1 LKTYEKNIWFLLT
14 FISLAVAQHLPAQGT
29 AFTYQGQLQN
39 NGGPASG
46 AYDFTFALFTTN
58 DPATAQAVGGTLT
71 NLDVGV
77 TNGLFTTTLD
87 FGPVFTGNAAW
98 LAVGVRTNGGGGFNP
113 LTPWQAL
120 TPTPYA
126 LYAPSAGA
134 AASASLV
141 AGSNIVGTLAA
152 AQLPAGVLTNG
163 AGSVNLTGVFTGD
176 GTGLSNVTATALA
189 PNNPGAATYQ
199 TNTYSTNSYP
209 VNGTYTITVPP
220 WGGQMVVKL
229 WGAGGGYGADF
240 ANDKTSGGGGAF
252 SQATLNVTPGE
263 TFALVVGQSGLD
275 GAGLGENDGSGG
287 VGASGYFGG
296 SGAGGQASSLFQFT
310 GSVYIMKAVA
320 GGGGGGGIDYGGQA
334 GQANGS
340 GAGYATNATTTGL
353 ASLNLMGGDGTPGS
367 TEIQASGGGGG
378 GYGGGSGGNE
388 GSQAGGGGS
397 FGDITISGTNG
408 VPGNSGDPNYLA
420 GSAGAGQDGLGVVIF
435 SPPPPFFAFS
445 MPVQAP
451 FFVGDGSQLTNLAAA
466 RLTGTVSWSSLPNSL
481 VTNNATGVTLSGTF
495 TGNGSGLTS
504 LPATAALRTGGNTF
518 SGNQIITNGSV
529 GIGTTTPGT
538 HAMLEVDGTRTGIN
552 ALNYEY
558 LYPGQVGVIQGTD
571 PITTS
576 IYAAGSIVGL
586 EVFAFSDARIK
597 NISGVFDSA
606 RDLAT
611 LMGIQITDYT
621 YKDTVARG
629 SRPQKKVIA
638 QQVEQVYPQAV
649 NRTTDV
655 VPDIY
660 RKAKIQDGWVYLDTD
675 LKVGERVKL
684 MGAQDAGVYEVL
696 AVRPGAFRTAFRP
709 VTDEVFVYGREVKD
723 FHTVDY
729 DAIAMLNVSA
739 TQELNRRVQAQA
751 AELRVGEDKIAALA
765 EANQNL
771 EHELEEQ
778 KEQAGRL
785 QAEFDQLQKVLAGL
799 NRTGGA
805 NLTLNQGANAP

>member
-1 LKTYEKNIWFLLT
+1 M
-14 FISLAVAQHLPAQGT
+14 
-29 AFTYQGQLQN
+29 
-39 NGGPASG
+39 
-46 AYDFTFALFTTN
+46 
-58 DPATAQAVGGTLT
+58 T
-71 NLDVGV
+71 NLDVAV

-113 LTPWQAL
+113 LTPWQSL

-126 LYAPSAGA
+126 HYAPTAGA
-134 AASASLV
+134 AASASWV

-163 AGSVNLTGVFTGD
+163 AGSVTLTGVFTGD
-176 GTGLSNVTATALA
+176 GSGLSNVTAAALA
-189 PNNPGAATYQ
+189 PNSPGADTYQ
-199 TNTYSTNSYP
+199 TNASATNAYP
-209 VNGTYTITVPP
+209 VNGIYTITVPS
-220 WGGQMVVKL
+220 WAGQMVVKL
-229 WGAGGGYGADF
+229 WGAGGGYGSDIV
-240 ANDKTSGGGGAF
+240 NDEISGGGGAF

-263 TFALVVGQSGLD
+263 TFVLVVGQSGLD
-275 GAGLGENDGSGG
+275 GGGLGANDGSGG
-287 VGASGYFGG
+287 VGDSGYFGG
-296 SGAGGQASSLFQFT
+296 SGVGGQASSLFQFT

-320 GGGGGGGIDYGGQA
+320 GGGGGGGFNYGGQA

-340 GAGYATNATTTGL
+340 GAGYAPNATTTGL

-397 FGDITISGTNG
+397 YGDITMSGTNG

-435 SPPPPFFAFS
+435 SPPPLFFAFS
-445 MPVQAP
+445 MPVHAP
-451 FFVGDGSQLTNLAAA
+451 FFVGDGSQLTNLNAA

-481 VTNNATGVTLSGTF
+481 VTNDATGVTLSGTF
-495 TGNGSGLTS
+495 SGNGSGLTS

-597 NISGVFDSA
+597 NISGVSDSA

-660 RKAKIQDGWVYLDTD
+660 QKAKIQDGWVELATD
-675 LKVGERVKL
+675 LKAGERVKL

-709 VTDEVFVYGREVKD
+709 ATDEVFVYGREVRD

-739 TQELNRRVQAQA
+739 TQELTRRVQAQA
-751 AELRVGEDKIAALA
+751 AELRAGEDKIAALA

-785 QAEFDQLQKVLAGL
+785 QAEFDQLQKVLARLDRPVG
-799 NRTGGA
+799 TV
-805 NLTLNQGANAP
+805 LTLNQAAGVGQ